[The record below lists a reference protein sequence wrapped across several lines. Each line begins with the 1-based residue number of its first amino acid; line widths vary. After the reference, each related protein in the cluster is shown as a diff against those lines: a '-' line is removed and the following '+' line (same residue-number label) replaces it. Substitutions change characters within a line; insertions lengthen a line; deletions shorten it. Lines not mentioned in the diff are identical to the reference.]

1 MCFCLNTRP
10 FNDQGKKIKKCIWKR
25 RTQNQRKQ
33 IFNDRATTIE
43 NLQNTETLCTHGEVI
58 AALIIWTWDKHW
70 KKVEKNYNQTTSY
83 AYFEQFVRFVLH
95 SFSCFLTMCK
105 MHVRAASWRKP
116 LIIIIKLE
124 IRAETEMCNRM
135 KQKDTKVLYS
145 TVKVWVCVLCVCVF
159 CHLSLRDINN
169 KMKR

>member
-1 MCFCLNTRP
+1 MET
-10 FNDQGKKIKKCIWKR
+10 
-25 RTQNQRKQ
+25 
-33 IFNDRATTIE
+33 A
-43 NLQNTETLCTHGEVI
+43 NTEPKKTDFQRQSNNNWEFTKYRNTLYTRRSDSCPDHMNMG
-58 AALIIWTWDKHW
+58 WTL

-124 IRAETEMCNRM
+124 IRAETEMYNRM